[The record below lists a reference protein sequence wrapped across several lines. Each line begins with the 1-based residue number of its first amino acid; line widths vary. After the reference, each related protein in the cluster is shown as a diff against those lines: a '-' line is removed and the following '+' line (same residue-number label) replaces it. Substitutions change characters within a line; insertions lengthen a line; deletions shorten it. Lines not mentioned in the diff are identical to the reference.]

1 MVAVYAGRMSVEHR
15 PGGRRRIDRVLDP
28 AFVQGLGDLRDDALR
43 ERRDDAQQEEV
54 DLSYLRRLLHGRLDM
69 LEDER
74 AHRTGERPAPLS
86 GAARS
91 DAELVEVLTRV
102 LTDEHRTTRG
112 SGRFLT
118 AEPSR
123 VGENRREAERV
134 VTDLGLSAPG
144 ELSDGELGEGL
155 ARLREV
161 ERTVSRVRRSVQEV
175 EQVLTDELSRRL
187 SRVGS

>member
-1 MVAVYAGRMSVEHR
+1 MSVEYR

-28 AFVQGLGDLRDDALR
+28 AFLQGLGGLTDEALR

-74 AHRTGERPAPLS
+74 AHRTGERPAPLQ

-91 DAELVEVLTRV
+91 DAEIAEVLARV
-102 LTDEHRTTRG
+102 LADESRATRG

-123 VGENRREAERV
+123 VGETRREAERIIADV
-134 VTDLGLSAPG
+134 GLSAPG
-144 ELSDGELGEGL
+144 RMGDQELAGALE
-155 ARLREV
+155 RLRAV
-161 ERTVSRVRRSVQEV
+161 ERAVSGSRRAVQGV
-175 EQVLTDELSRRL
+175 EQALTDELSRRL
-187 SRVGS
+187 QRVS

>member
-1 MVAVYAGRMSVEHR
+1 MSVEYR

-28 AFVQGLGDLRDDALR
+28 AFLDDLGSLDDAALHD
-43 ERRDDAQQEEV
+43 RRHDAQQEEV

-74 AHRTGERPAPLS
+74 AHRTGERPAPPR

-91 DAELVEVLTRV
+91 DAELVEALTRV
-102 LTDEHRTTRG
+102 LTDEHRVTRG

-123 VGENRREAERV
+123 VGENRREEERV
-134 VTDLGLSAPG
+134 VTDLELSAPAV
-144 ELSDGELGEGL
+144 LDDGALD
-155 ARLREV
+155 AAVRRLRDV
-161 ERTVSRVRRSVQEV
+161 ERTVSEVRRAVQGV
-175 EQVLTDELSRRL
+175 EQTLTDELSRRL
-187 SRVGS
+187 QRVRS

>member
-1 MVAVYAGRMSVEHR
+1 MEYLA
-15 PGGRRRIDRVLDP
+15 GGRRRIDRVLDP
-28 AFVQGLGDLRDDALR
+28 GFVAGLPDLDDAALR

-74 AHRTGERPAPLS
+74 AHRTGERPAPLR

-91 DAELVEVLTRV
+91 DAELVEALSRI
-102 LTDEHRTTRG
+102 LSDEQRTTRG

-123 VGENRREAERV
+123 VGENRRAAERV

-144 ELSDGELGEGL
+144 ELGDAALREGL
-155 ARLREV
+155 QRLRQV
-161 ERTVSRVRRSVQEV
+161 ERAVSAARRSVQAV
-175 EQVLTDELSRRL
+175 EQALTDELSRRL

>member
-1 MVAVYAGRMSVEHR
+1 MSVEYR

-28 AFVQGLGDLRDDALR
+28 SFVEDLAGLHDDALR
-43 ERRDDAQQEEV
+43 GRRDDVQQEEV

-74 AHRTGERPAPLS
+74 AHRSGERPAPLR

-91 DAELVEVLTRV
+91 DEELVEVLTRV

-118 AEPSR
+118 VEPSR
-123 VGENRREAERV
+123 VGESRREEERA
-134 VTDLGLSAPG
+134 VTDLELSAPG
-144 ELSDGELGEGL
+144 LLGDDALDGAV
-155 ARLREV
+155 ARLRDVEENVSTARRAVQDV
-161 ERTVSRVRRSVQEV
+161 ERR
-175 EQVLTDELSRRL
+175 LTDELSRRL
-187 SRVGS
+187 QRVSS

>member
-1 MVAVYAGRMSVEHR
+1 MTAVYCDVMSVEYR

-28 AFVQGLGDLRDDALR
+28 VFLEGLAGLNDEALR
-43 ERRDDAQQEEV
+43 GRRDDAQQEEV

-74 AHRTGERPAPLS
+74 AHRSGERPAPLR

-91 DAELVEVLTRV
+91 DAELVEVLTKV
-102 LTDEHRTTRG
+102 LTDEQRTTRG

-123 VGENRREAERV
+123 VGANRREEERA
-134 VTDLGLSAPG
+134 VTDLELSAPAL
-144 ELSDGELGEGL
+144 LSDDALDAAL
-155 ARLREV
+155 VRLRDV
-161 ERTVSRVRRSVQEV
+161 ERNVSTMRRAVQGV
-175 EQVLTDELSRRL
+175 EQALTDELSRRL
-187 SRVGS
+187 QRVGS